1 MAFLLLYLI
10 MIRVFGWLL
19 LLGRSEASKDAEI
32 MVVRHEALSVPNG
45 GGRPLS
51 PCRRSGGVKLEAA
64 GSAGRRGWWEQPRQ
78 SRVVPALPDGAGAVS
93 KTGRYT

>member
-1 MAFLLLYLI
+1 VAVRLLYLI
-10 MIRVFGWLL
+10 LLRVLGWITLL
-19 LLGRSEASKDAEI
+19 ARSEASKDAEI

>member
-1 MAFLLLYLI
+1 VPIRLLYLV
-10 MIRVFGWLL
+10 MTRVFGWLF
-19 LLGRSEASKDAEI
+19 LLGRGQASKDAEI

-64 GSAGRRGWWEQPRQ
+64 
-78 SRVVPALPDGAGAVS
+78 
-93 KTGRYT
+93 